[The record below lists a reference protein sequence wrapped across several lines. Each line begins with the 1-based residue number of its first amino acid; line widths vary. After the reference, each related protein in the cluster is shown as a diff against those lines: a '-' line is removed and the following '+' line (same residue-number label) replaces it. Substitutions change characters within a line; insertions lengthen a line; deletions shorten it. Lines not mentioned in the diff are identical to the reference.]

1 MTTWLKPSG
10 SAIELNDTK
19 ETIEKALSLGWEKKQ
34 EAKQKK
40 QNKAVKYDR
49 NGERRNT

>member
-10 SAIELNDTK
+10 STIELNDTK

-34 EAKQKK
+34 EAKHKK
-40 QNKAVKYDR
+40 QNKAARYDR
-49 NGERRNT
+49 NSK

>member
-10 SAIELNDTK
+10 STIELNDTK

-34 EAKQKK
+34 AAKPKK
-40 QNKAVKYDR
+40 QDKVIKHDR
-49 NGERRNT
+49 NSK